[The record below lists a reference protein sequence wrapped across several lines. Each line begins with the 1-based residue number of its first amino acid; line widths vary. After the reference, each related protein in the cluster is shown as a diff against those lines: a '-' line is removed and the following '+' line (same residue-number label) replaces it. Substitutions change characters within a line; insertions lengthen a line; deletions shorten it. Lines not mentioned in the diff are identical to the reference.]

1 MLLHTIVL
9 LCYAIL
15 HHVNFMYTILCYVM
29 LCHTVL
35 LFVAYMVRCIIPLSQ
50 IVHTDELDASV
61 SVGVDIGF
69 DDGVSHN
76 SSI

>member
-1 MLLHTIVL
+1 MLLHTIA
-9 LCYAIL
+9 LCYDML
-15 HHVNFMYTILCYVM
+15 HHINFMYTILCYAM
-29 LCHTVL
+29 L

-61 SVGVDIGF
+61 TVGVDIGV